1 MKLWLVRHAE
11 AVEATAFSGGDLER
25 PLTPKGKRT
34 AKRSFARLAKIR
46 RGPDLIIHSEAV
58 RARETA
64 RLLASAF
71 RVKTVRE
78 EAALNPGCSFTV
90 IRNMVNRL
98 PPGVRCL
105 ALVGHEPDF
114 SRAAAKWTSDGTLH
128 LALKKG
134 GLIEIE
140 FEEDA
145 PPRLLALI
153 PPDLLAG

>member
-25 PLTPKGKRT
+25 PLTPKGKRM
-34 AKRSFARLAKIR
+34 AKRSFARLARIR
-46 RGPDLIIHSEAV
+46 RGPDLIIHSEAI
-58 RARETA
+58 RAQETA

-71 RVKTVRE
+71 RIKTVRE
-78 EAALNPGCSFTV
+78 EPVLNPGCSFTA
-90 IRNMVNRL
+90 IRKVL
-98 PPGVRCL
+98 KSCPPGVHGL

-140 FEEDA
+140 IEDKS

-153 PPDLLAG
+153 PPDLLAD